1 MMTDDK
7 TELVEQALLDEI
19 AEAISDTLDMDW
31 QPSWAAP
38 NIIAIINRK
47 RRLARVEGAKAM
59 QEPTDEEW
67 LVARVSRDTKIIGI
81 DHPTEAD
88 WNDVLQ
94 AHIAL
99 RDRLNVRIAGQ
110 QNCPHK
116 PPPSTPRRSQEVSH
130 ERFLPT
136 RLARNNRG

>member
-116 PPPSTPRRSQEVSH
+116 PPPLDPAQIAGGK
-130 ERFLPT
+130 P
-136 RLARNNRG
+136 